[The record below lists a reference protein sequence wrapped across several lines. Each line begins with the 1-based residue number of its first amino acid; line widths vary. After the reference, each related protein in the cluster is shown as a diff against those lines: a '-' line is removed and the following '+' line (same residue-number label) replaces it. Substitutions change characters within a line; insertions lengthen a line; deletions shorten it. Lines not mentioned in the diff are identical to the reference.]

1 LTLNLYD
8 YSKLIFTHKVH
19 LIFNFNFLISH
30 LIVDFKYFNSFFI
43 YIKFFFRKKNIFFNV
58 WVCKK
63 RSVLNNLKTSFETF
77 FLFDNFFIYNLS
89 LHAIAHVR
97 NSNLISYS
105 NHNLFIVKF
114 LNNIQKFF
122 LLKIFFM
129 QKFSLNLIFIFF
141 NKKSI
146 SLTNLFNVI
155 IGIRAGRGLVLKN
168 IIIPKQ
174 KFFFQKNNIF
184 IFNALYL

>member
-1 LTLNLYD
+1 
-8 YSKLIFTHKVH
+8 
-19 LIFNFNFLISH
+19 
-30 LIVDFKYFNSFFI
+30 
-43 YIKFFFRKKNIFFNV
+43 
-58 WVCKK
+58 
-63 RSVLNNLKTSFETF
+63 
-77 FLFDNFFIYNLS
+77 
-89 LHAIAHVR
+89 
-97 NSNLISYS
+97 
-105 NHNLFIVKF
+105 
-114 LNNIQKFF
+114 
-122 LLKIFFM
+122 M